1 MTVDYSSGDA
11 EVTTLKA
18 KSFITMLAA
27 ALLMVSLP
35 AFSIDL
41 QTAKAQG
48 LVGET
53 PSGYLEAVTSPTADV
68 KALIES
74 INTQRK
80 QKYMEIA
87 SRNNTSL
94 QAVEQLAGE
103 KAITKSKPGHYVKSG
118 GSWQKK

>member
-18 KSFITMLAA
+18 KPFITLLTAVMLM
-27 ALLMVSLP
+27 LSMP

-41 QTAKAQG
+41 QTAKTQG

-53 PSGYLEAVTSPTADV
+53 PGGYLEAVTSPSSEV

-87 SRNNTSL
+87 ARNNTSL

-103 KAITKSKPGHYVKSG
+103 KAIAKSKTGHYVKSG